1 MSSSA
6 FADRRRRFFP
16 ILFAPHDGDAI
27 VHDATRAKRRANHF
41 DGLNSSVC
49 CTGPGRNG
57 VGFPA
62 AQSA

>member
-1 MSSSA
+1 
-6 FADRRRRFFP
+6 
-16 ILFAPHDGDAI
+16 